1 MTRLTKQDICR
12 GMEAGISEWT
22 MHDRVYHQGKSVDE
36 AIAMGPSNR
45 RKPAQISTYR
55 AAKENGLSRQTL
67 KYWVAKLERDG
78 YSHNGAV
85 RKAVEIVKQR
95 LENRRAKAAE

>member
-1 MTRLTKQDICR
+1 MTRLPKAKLYE
-12 GMEAGISEWT
+12 GVEKGISEWT
-22 MHDRVYHQGKSVDE
+22 MHDRVYHQGKTVDE

-45 RKPAQISTYR
+45 RKPVQISTYR
-55 AAKENGLSRQTL
+55 AAKENGINRQTL